1 MKDVIVNFQTYR
13 IFKHMDKVIVEFDVE
28 IRNEDDTTDV
38 LKKQLLVTENSN
50 EPFENVVSL
59 AESMMADWQTAQLEG

>member
-13 IFKHMDKVIVEFDVE
+13 IFKYMDKVIVEFDAE

-59 AESMMADWQTAQLEG
+59 AESMMADWQMNQLEG

>member
-13 IFKHMDKVIVEFDVE
+13 IFKYMNKVIVEFDAE
-28 IRNEDDTTDV
+28 IRREDDTVDV
-38 LKKQLLVTENSN
+38 LKKQLVVTENSN

-59 AESMMADWQTAQLEG
+59 AEFMMADWQMSQVEG

>member
-13 IFKHMDKVIVEFDVE
+13 IFKYMDKVIVEFDAE

-59 AESMMADWQTAQLEG
+59 AESMMADWQMSQLEG